1 MTPNQL
7 LRKARKAHD
16 LTLAEMAELLDTS
29 NQRVHQ
35 WENGDP
41 IPQERIDNWTKNQ
54 DLPEWVRGMAFDI
67 AIASVRQVIEVS
79 SERLNDLEN
88 RIQSVAA

>member
-7 LRKARKAHD
+7 LRKARKDHD

-41 IPQERIDNWTKNQ
+41 IPQERIDNWTKNEA
-54 DLPEWVRGMAFDI
+54 LPDWVRKMAYGL
-67 AIASVRQVIEVS
+67 AIASVRQVVQTSE
-79 SERLNDLEN
+79 ERLSELET
-88 RIQSVAA
+88 RIQAA